1 MEVLELKKQANEIR
15 KGIVTAVHSAK
26 SGHPGGSLS
35 AADIMTYLYFE
46 EMNIDPKDPKKVDR
60 DRFVLSKGHTAPGL
74 YSALALRGY
83 FPVEDL
89 KTLRHLGSY
98 LQGHPDM
105 KHIPGVDMSSG
116 SLGQGISAAV
126 GMALSAKLSG
136 DDYRVY
142 TLLGDGEI
150 QEGQVWEAAMFAGF
164 RKLDNLVVIVD
175 NNGLQIDGPVDQV
188 CSPYPIDEKFK
199 AFNFHVINLA
209 DGNDMDQ
216 IAAAFAEARETKGQ
230 PVAIIAHTVKGKG
243 VSFMENQV
251 GWHGKAPNDEEYAI
265 AMADLEK
272 EGEALCQ
279 K

>member
-1 MEVLELKKQANEIR
+1 MNKTKLQITANEVR
-15 KGIVTAVHSAK
+15 KGIITGVHAAK
-26 SGHPGGSLS
+26 AGHPGGSLS
-35 AADIMTYLYFE
+35 AADIFTYLYFE
-46 EMNIDPKDPKKVDR
+46 EMNIDPKDPKKADR

-74 YSALALRGY
+74 YSTLAQRGY

-126 GMALSAKLSG
+126 GMALSAKLSN
-136 DDYRVY
+136 DSYRVY
-142 TLLGDGEI
+142 TLLGDGDI
-150 QEGQVWEAAMFAGF
+150 PEGQVWEAAMFAGF
-164 RKLDNLVVIVD
+164 RKLVSLVVIGV

-188 CSPYPIDEKFK
+188 CSPYPIVDKFK
-199 AFNFHVINLA
+199 AFNFHVIDLK

-216 IAAAFAEARETKGQ
+216 IAAAFAEARATKGM
-230 PVAIIAHTVKGKG
+230 PTAIIAHTVKGKG

-272 EGEALCQ
+272 VGEALCQ